1 MTTEPEFLS
10 ATTIIQDRVR
20 NPEGQH
26 LGNIVELMID
36 LEDGRVAYA
45 VLNLEQK
52 LFAIPWPMLRLDA
65 DEECFVLNVSRELL
79 EEAPGMDEEDWPAH
93 RPSHKWLAEVYAHY
107 GYDLYW

>member
-10 ATTIIQDRVR
+10 ATTIIQDEVR

-26 LGNIVELMID
+26 LGEIEELMID

-45 VLNLEQK
+45 VLSMDEK
-52 LFAIPWPMLRLDA
+52 LFAIPWPMLEVDA
-65 DEECFVLNVSRELL
+65 EKACFILKVSRNLL
-79 EEAPGMDEEDWPAH
+79 EEAPGMDEDDWPSH
-93 RPSHKWLAEVYAHY
+93 RTSHKWLAEIYAHY